1 MKIRIWSDFACPFCY
16 IGETSLLRAVSELG
30 IKDLDLEFKAFELDP
45 DMPEDLV
52 VSAPDHFMRVAGLTY
67 DHALGRISKVSRF
80 ARMAGLS
87 FRYADTRYCR
97 TLDAHRLVKYTA
109 AVDPAK
115 VLTVVRRLFE
125 AFFTE
130 ALVIS
135 DHQVLK
141 HIASEAGLDP
151 AAAGRMFASEAY
163 ISEVR
168 ADESQARLLG
178 LDTVPYTFIGSCQ
191 PVRGALSVDE
201 FKKVLTADD
210 DAPSASSHTCG
221 PDGCLL

>member
-52 VSAPDHFMRVAGLTY
+52 EAAPDHFMRVAGLTY

-97 TLDAHRLVKYTA
+97 TLDAHRLV
-109 AVDPAK
+109 VDPAK

-191 PVRGALSVDE
+191 PVRGAVRVVKE
-201 FKKVLTADD
+201 VVTADD